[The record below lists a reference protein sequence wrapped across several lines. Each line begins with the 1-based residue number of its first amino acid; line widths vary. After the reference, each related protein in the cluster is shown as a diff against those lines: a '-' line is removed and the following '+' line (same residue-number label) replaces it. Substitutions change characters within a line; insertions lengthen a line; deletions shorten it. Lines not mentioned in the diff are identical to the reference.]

1 MVLKEKSFAPNGCKE
16 TQMSQQDNTKDH
28 VLQTNIDRA
37 IARLT
42 ASYDAGGKLL
52 ICGNGGSAADC
63 EHIVGELMK
72 GFYLLRSLSFADQD
86 RLAETCGDDANL
98 LAEKLQYGLPALSL
112 VSHSSLITAIANDL
126 DGDMIFAQQIWGLG
140 KPGDVLL
147 SISTSGNSRNVL
159 LAAKVARAKKI
170 TVIGLTG
177 RDGGQLAPLCD
188 VLIDVQSDNVAKI
201 QELHLPIYHEICQ
214 SIEAH
219 YFAE

>member
-1 MVLKEKSFAPNGCKE
+1 
-16 TQMSQQDNTKDH
+16 MSQRDNTKD
-28 VLQTNIDRA
+28 LNQQATINAA
-37 IARLT
+37 IAQLT

-72 GFYLLRSLSFADQD
+72 GFCLPRSLTSADRN
-86 RLAETCGDDANL
+86 RLEETCGHDASL
-98 LAEKLQYGLPALSL
+98 LSEKLQYGLPALSL
-112 VSHSSLITAIANDL
+112 VSHSSLITSIANDL
-126 DGDMIFAQQIWGLG
+126 DGNMIFAQQVWGFG
-140 KPGDVLL
+140 KAGDVLL
-147 SISTSGNSRNVL
+147 TISTSGNSQNVL

-177 RDGGQLAPLCD
+177 RGGGRLGQLCD
-188 VLIDVQSDNVAKI
+188 VLIDVPSDNVATI

-214 SIEAH
+214 KIEAY